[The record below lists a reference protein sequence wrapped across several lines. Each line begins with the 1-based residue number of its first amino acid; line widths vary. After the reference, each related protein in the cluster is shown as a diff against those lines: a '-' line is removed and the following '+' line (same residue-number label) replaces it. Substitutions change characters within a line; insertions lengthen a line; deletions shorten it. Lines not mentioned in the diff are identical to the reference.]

1 MIPARDPDEAQAS
14 IQQWA
19 DGFAAKARRYQE
31 AAERTEELRLT
42 ATSHGGLVT
51 VTVRADG
58 GVTDIEFGEK
68 ASGVPLSEL
77 SAMILDT
84 MHRAQSRIADQVSE
98 VYAEELGD
106 EDPRTRSLMLT
117 NLRERFPAAGEESE
131 VDEPAEPDD
140 YSDADPL
147 R

>member
-19 DGFAAKARRYQE
+19 EGFAAKAARYQE
-31 AAERTEELRLT
+31 AAARTEDLRLT
-42 ATSHGGLVT
+42 ATSQGGLVT

-58 GVTDIEFGEK
+58 GVADIEFGEK
-68 ASGVPLSEL
+68 ASSVPLSEL

-98 VYAEELGD
+98 VYADELGD
-106 EDPRTRSLMLT
+106 EDPQTRSLMLT
-117 NLRERFPAAGEESE
+117 NLRERFPAADEESE
-131 VDEPAEPDD
+131 VDDGAEPDD
-140 YSDADPL
+140 YSDDDPL

>member
-1 MIPARDPDEAQAS
+1 MNPDEAQAHLQRWS
-14 IQQWA
+14 

-31 AAERTEELRLT
+31 AAARTEELRLT
-42 ATSHGGLVT
+42 ATSPGAVVT

-58 GVTDIEFGEK
+58 GVTDVEFGEK
-68 ASGVPLSEL
+68 ARNIPLAEL

-84 MHRAQSRIADQVSE
+84 MHRAQSGIADQVGE

-106 EDPRTRSLMLT
+106 EDPRTRDLMLT
-117 NLRERFPAAGEESE
+117 NLRDRFPASGEDD
-131 VDEPAEPDD
+131 DEDPDD
-140 YSDADPL
+140 YDNPL